1 MLKAALNV
9 HENVDIGK
17 YNKLTAFLKQQ
28 HVGYEAKKSLILSR
42 DEIDKFLLNAPD
54 ERFLLIK
61 VRIHLTYV
69 NEVLNFGII
78 CLACG
83 CCRNCW
89 WL

>member
-28 HVGYEAKKSLILSR
+28 HVGYEAKKSLIFSR
-42 DEIDKFLLNAPD
+42 DEIDKSLLNAPD
-54 ERFLLIK
+54 DTFLLIK
-61 VRIHLTYV
+61 VHIHLTYV

-78 CLACG
+78 CLDCS